1 MHTLCT
7 HLEGQSVLQSG
18 STPDFC
24 VHAECAPEC
33 ARAPREQSKA
43 DMGIASRFGALRER
57 RRHSSATTRFIMLP
71 NAVPLTGSTPMLGSL
86 LEAHPQR
93 FRLEFS
99 RSRPLWIRDVPAGR
113 ADTGSSTARRAR
125 SHSWKA
131 GAERAGLHRSRLSC
145 PTALGLEHLFELLR
159 IRESFRGRESS
170 NALCTMF
177 R

>member
-1 MHTLCT
+1 
-7 HLEGQSVLQSG
+7 
-18 STPDFC
+18 
-24 VHAECAPEC
+24 VHSCARIWRSIRSAVRNHARFLCAPEC
-33 ARAPREQSKA
+33 ARAAREQSKA
-43 DMGIASRFGALRER
+43 DMEIASRFGALRER

-99 RSRPLWIRDVPAGR
+99 RSRPLWILRGPPKTREIFGYGGVIFRDARLARDVPAGR

-131 GAERAGLHRSRLSC
+131 GAERAGLRRSRLSC
-145 PTALGLEHLFELLR
+145 PTAPSISLAHD
-159 IRESFRGRESS
+159 S
-170 NALCTMF
+170 
-177 R
+177 